1 MNKKGSIVIEAT
13 LVMTIVI
20 LIIFLGIKELI
31 RIEILIKDYFDT
43 QEEIYQ
49 EMIEKNIKELRIEKA
64 MVDGK

>member
-1 MNKKGSIVIEAT
+1 MNKKGSIIIEST

-20 LIIFLGIKELI
+20 LIIFLGFKELI
-31 RIEILIKDYFDT
+31 RVEILIKDYFDT
-43 QEEIYQ
+43 QEETYQ